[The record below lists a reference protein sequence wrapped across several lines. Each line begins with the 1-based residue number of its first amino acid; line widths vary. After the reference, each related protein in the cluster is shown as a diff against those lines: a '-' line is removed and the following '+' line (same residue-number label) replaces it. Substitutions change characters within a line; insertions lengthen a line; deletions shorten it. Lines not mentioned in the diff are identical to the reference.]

1 MNISIP
7 RIGEYNIAIF
17 YLASSNFLYNL
28 IGNDYAVSNIMIDF
42 VTQDIFRLQINEM
55 LIIIK
60 HNES

>member
-1 MNISIP
+1 MNINIP